1 MKKRMLVRRLGTFL
15 CALAISAFMWGCG
28 TDTITGVDQREAP
41 LQTAEND
48 GPPTDGGNDG
58 WW

>member
-1 MKKRMLVRRLGTFL
+1 MKKRTMARRLVAALST
-15 CALAISAFMWGCG
+15 LAIASMFWGCG
-28 TDTITGVDQREAP
+28 QDTITGVDQREAP

-48 GPPTDGGNDG
+48 GTPTDGGTDG